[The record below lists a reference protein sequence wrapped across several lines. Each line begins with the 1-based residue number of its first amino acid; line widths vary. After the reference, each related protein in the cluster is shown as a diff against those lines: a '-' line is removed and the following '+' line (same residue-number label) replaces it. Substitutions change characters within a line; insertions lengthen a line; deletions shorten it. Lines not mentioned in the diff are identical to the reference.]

1 MVNSRY
7 VSAAQAAAEL
17 DIRLATLY
25 AYVSRGLI
33 RSEQTGSRRRER
45 QYYREDVQ
53 KLKEAKEH
61 RRHPARVAARALHWG
76 APVLESQLTLIADGR
91 LYYRGY
97 DALEL
102 AIRHSLEEVAT
113 LLWTGK
119 LENSAALF
127 ERGRKFGIEKLQA
140 ILSRVSE
147 MPLIEK
153 FQVALPVASLGDPA
167 AYDFR
172 PLPVAQTGS
181 RLLSLM
187 TFIAAGNGLTRR
199 ANIDIARAL
208 QDGWAPGNPGAA
220 PLIRAA
226 LVLCADHEL
235 NVSSFTARCAAS
247 AGATPY
253 AAITAALSA
262 LQGTRHGGE
271 TRKVEA
277 LVRETGRA
285 ANAGR
290 VLANRLKQGER
301 LPGFGHVLYPDG
313 DPRARLLI
321 QLVTAAYPRAQHVR
335 TGNAIVNRVQDLT
348 GEHPTIDFGLVLL
361 SHALGL
367 PEDAPI
373 GLFALGRSVGWIAHI
388 IEQYQEDELIRPRAR
403 YTGPMPMP
411 GIST

>member
-1 MVNSRY
+1 MVESRF

-17 DIRLATLY
+17 GIRHATLY

-45 QYYREDVQ
+45 QYYREDVR
-53 KLKEAKEH
+53 KLKEAQEQ
-61 RRHPARVAARALHWG
+61 RRHPARAAARALHWG
-76 APVLESQLTLIADGR
+76 APVLDSQLTLIADGK

-102 AIRHSLEEVAT
+102 ASGHSLEEVAA

-127 ERGRKFGIEKLQA
+127 RHARKVETEKRQA
-140 ILSRVSE
+140 NLSRVSE

-153 FQVALPVASLGDPA
+153 FQVALPVAALGYPA

-181 RLLSLM
+181 RILSLM
-187 TFIAAGNGLTRR
+187 TSIAAGSRFPRR
-199 ANIDIARAL
+199 TDIDIARAL
-208 QDGWAPGNPGAA
+208 QDGWAPGNPRAG

-235 NVSSFTARCAAS
+235 NVSSFTARCVAS

-277 LVRETGRA
+277 LVREIGKS
-285 ANAGR
+285 ANARR
-290 VLANRLKQGER
+290 VLANRLMQGER

-313 DPRARLLI
+313 DPRARLLV
-321 QLVTAAYPRAQHVR
+321 QLVKAAYPRSRHVR
-335 TGNAIVNRVQDLT
+335 TGNAIITQAQDLT
-348 GEHPTIDFGLVLL
+348 GEHPTIDFALVLL
-361 SHALGL
+361 SHALSL

-388 IEQYQEDELIRPRAR
+388 IEQYQADELIRPRAR
-403 YTGPMPMP
+403 YTGPLP
-411 GIST
+411 GVSTQ